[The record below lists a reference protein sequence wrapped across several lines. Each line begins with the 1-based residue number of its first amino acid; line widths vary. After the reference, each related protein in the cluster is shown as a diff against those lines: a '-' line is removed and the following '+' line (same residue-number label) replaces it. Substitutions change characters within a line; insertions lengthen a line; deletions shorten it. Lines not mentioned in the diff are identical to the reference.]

1 MTDPGAD
8 SEVSERITVPAY
20 ERDARFYR
28 AVVRWLGL
36 TIVISIVAVAML
48 VGIGKPIPDG
58 LIAIGSAAV
67 GAMAGVFK

>member
-1 MTDPGAD
+1 MEQDTSDPIKAPAYATDPL
-8 SEVSERITVPAY
+8 
-20 ERDARFYR
+20 FYR
-28 AVVRWLGL
+28 AVVRWLGF
-36 TIVISIVAVAML
+36 TIIISIVAVAVL